1 MVFGL
6 HNEREDLPARIN
18 ELMVSIGQKPCTQ
31 DCVRLRTILKA
42 VMRSSGSLQLKGN
55 FKNVYISPN
64 RTCEEQSAHEQFVKE
79 MKIPIQSD
87 PNNYHYIRNG

>member
-6 HNEREDLPARIN
+6 HNEREDLPASIN

-42 VMRSSGSLQLKGN
+42 VIRSSGSLQLKGTSKTYTLVLIEHV
-55 FKNVYISPN
+55 KNKV
-64 RTCEEQSAHEQFVKE
+64 H
-79 MKIPIQSD
+79 M
-87 PNNYHYIRNG
+87 NNL